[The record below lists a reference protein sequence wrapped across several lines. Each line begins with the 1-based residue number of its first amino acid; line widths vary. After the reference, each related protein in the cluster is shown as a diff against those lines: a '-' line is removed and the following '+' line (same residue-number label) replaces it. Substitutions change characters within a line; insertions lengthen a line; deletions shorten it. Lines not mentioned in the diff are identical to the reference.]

1 MSHEKDDMAGR
12 PLFLGSL
19 VFVVVLFLAWAIPTA
34 MESWLQGGVV
44 GRREVTD
51 SIAWPGRSLPAGPR
65 LQVNPDR
72 DIERLR
78 AAEQEHLTTY
88 AWVDSNAGI
97 VRIPIERAI
106 QMTLADVVAA
116 SPTEHVQRSNK

>member
-12 PLFLGSL
+12 PLLLGSL

-88 AWVDSNAGI
+88 GWVDSNAGI